1 MPTHDFVDIGDVLKN
16 EFLEGEI
23 VTVSPSDDTCT
34 VNIAGSV
41 YPALLFWHSL
51 PTSNLRDNG
60 AIYGAAENFVAGD
73 SVIVMKKVNAL
84 SIGDCKVIYGG
95 SKSKILLQKL
105 VVYQNQNIARAD
117 NFPNDYLLY
126 NNIIFNSENC
136 DISWSYRQQKYI
148 VVCPS
153 WVKLVGMDGTVSKT
167 YTLSNSEGYIIDHV
181 WQWNREL
188 WLIRTSPTTYITL
201 DHEFNLIASGIYD
214 FIGMRK
220 GWWDDQV
227 GGKEAPFPM
236 YLVESRCDMSNEHL
250 LYVVRTANWEDIII
264 DQLSGQWGKW
274 DEVESEWTFD
284 DGSWPK
290 DSEGNLVSES
300 EEQEYYWCPDHK
312 HDPYTGAQLR
322 LYTISTMT
330 YVVLYN
336 FPMVDYNFVNTI
348 EFDTCLG
355 IEGGGGWTPP
365 IQY

>member
-60 AIYGAAENFVAGD
+60 AIYGAAENFAAGD
-73 SVIVMKKVNAL
+73 SVIVMKKVNSSAI
-84 SIGDCKVIYGG
+84 SDCKVIYGG

-105 VVYQNQNIARAD
+105 VVYQDQHIAKAD

-126 NNIIFNSENC
+126 NNIVFDSENC
-136 DISWSYRQQKYI
+136 DISWSYRQQKY
-148 VVCPS
+148 VVACPS
-153 WVKLVGMDGTVSKT
+153 WVKLVGVDGTVSKT
-167 YTLSNSEGYIIDHV
+167 YNLSGSEGYIVDYV

-188 WLIRTSPTTYITL
+188 WQIRTSPTTYIAL
-201 DHEFNLIASGIYD
+201 DHNLD
-214 FIGMRK
+214 FISSGTDDFVGDK
-220 GWWDDQV
+220 GWFDDQI
-227 GGKEAPFPM
+227 GGGASPYPM
-236 YLVESRCDMSNEHL
+236 YLVESQCRIDGDHL
-250 LYVVRTANWEDIII
+250 LRVVRTANWEDIII
-264 DQLSGQWGKW
+264 DQQSGQWGKL
-274 DEVESEWTFD
+274 VGGEWTFD

-300 EEQEYYWCPDHK
+300 EEQEYYWVPDHK

-322 LYTISTMT
+322 LYTISTQS
-330 YVVLYN
+330 YVVLYT
-336 FPMVDYNFVNTI
+336 FPLVDYNFVNTVA
-348 EFDTCLG
+348 FDTCQG
-355 IEGGGGWTPP
+355 VAGGGGWMSP